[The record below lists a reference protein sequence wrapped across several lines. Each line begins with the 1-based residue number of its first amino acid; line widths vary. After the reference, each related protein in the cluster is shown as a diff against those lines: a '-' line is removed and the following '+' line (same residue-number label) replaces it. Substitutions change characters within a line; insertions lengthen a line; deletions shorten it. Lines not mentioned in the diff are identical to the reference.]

1 MTCPPFNCLNKLVN
15 LLYWS
20 YCIMMYTCFMGYKK
34 SICFWYLLQCFIFVV
49 FVSLHFFSVVS
60 GCRQCELG
68 YCPSSDWQGLSH
80 GSPILLYFET
90 KSRIHY
96 MLYFFCRTLRH
107 RLSLITSW
115 FSSLMEPKMSGGGA
129 SRRYYLIHLVM
140 GLSHENCRCT
150 ICKWILLSHLSI
162 CAAWC

>member
-20 YCIMMYTCFMGYKK
+20 YYIIMYSVSWVIKN
-34 SICFWYLLQCFIFVV
+34 Q
-49 FVSLHFFSVVS
+49 FVSGTCYNVFFLLFLFLYIFFSVVS

-150 ICKWILLSHLSI
+150 ICKWILLSLLSI